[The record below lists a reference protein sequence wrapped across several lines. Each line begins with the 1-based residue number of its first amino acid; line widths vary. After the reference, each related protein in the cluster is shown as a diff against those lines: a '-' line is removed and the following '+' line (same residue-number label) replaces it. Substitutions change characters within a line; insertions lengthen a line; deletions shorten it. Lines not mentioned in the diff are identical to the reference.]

1 MFLKR
6 CRILKLEPLTEF
18 FKHAGNLYDPLA
30 TLETQHNDETT
41 ESDSDTDG
49 EDNIELL

>member
-1 MFLKR
+1 MPHFKVR
-6 CRILKLEPLTEF
+6 AINWI

>member
-1 MFLKR
+1 MTHQQHLKV
-6 CRILKLEPLTEF
+6 
-18 FKHAGNLYDPLA
+18 
-30 TLETQHNDETT
+30 ETQHNDETT